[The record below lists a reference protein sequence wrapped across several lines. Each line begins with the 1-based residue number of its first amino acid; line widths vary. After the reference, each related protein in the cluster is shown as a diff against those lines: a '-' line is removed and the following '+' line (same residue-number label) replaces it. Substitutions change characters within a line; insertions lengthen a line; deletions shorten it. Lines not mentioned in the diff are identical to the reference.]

1 MQTLNVHFVNRGYG
15 TDDGYKAVDLKNL
28 TVCEFTGAPSAT
40 IANPYFPGDTL
51 VAKFESNE
59 WVCDLD

>member
-15 TDDGYKAVDLKNL
+15 TDDGYKAVDLKDL

-51 VAKFESNE
+51 VAKFETNE

>member
-15 TDDGYKAVDLKNL
+15 TDDGYKAVDLKDL

-40 IANPYFPGDTL
+40 IANPYFQVTHWLPSSKPTNGY
-51 VAKFESNE
+51 VI
-59 WVCDLD
+59 